1 MSKRAPFHLD
11 MPRDEVPYS
20 TVVRYSLLSAVKLPK
35 LYYKIYGNKRKRIH
49 PFVPANITL
58 FSEFFGLNQDDVI
71 TNQTM
76 FPLLRFCQPE
86 RAIDLKSTMLSQND
100 SSFFVK
106 TVLAHSKISTFY
118 GLKHCPICMND
129 DLEQRGFT
137 YWHLD
142 HQIPGI
148 EVCHKHGCYL
158 IGVPMGDG
166 YKDRSLMYPE
176 TYITSDCRFGNEME
190 QRLSKFSVELLTLL
204 KTYLVDY
211 QTIYAQIL
219 TEKGLKRKS
228 GQLCLNGIQQ
238 EISKYWSE
246 INFGTSLG
254 LPSELA
260 SYEFLGPLLRN
271 KTHFAQHPCKHILLA
286 GWLTQCEPE
295 RLTQA
300 PKPELKLHEDS
311 DSIDNQITEFA
322 NQNYSL
328 NEISKLT
335 GKSRCYIKRI
345 VETNNIEHTS
355 NALALPFEVRRSI
368 IRKAMMGLH
377 RQFIADSFDISIGT
391 VEQIISNTKGLSEW
405 RRTLLKRIR
414 VKEAFDKLKGVIT
427 NHPDWT
433 RKQIRD
439 AEEAAYFRLYNNDKT
454 LLNSLLPDALK
465 PKPPQKDWGSE
476 DIILLDKIKNI
487 GNIKGMSLAQIG
499 RFADDKSYLK
509 RYLDKLPKTK
519 NYLIEQGIKNL

>member
-1 MSKRAPFHLD
+1 MDRRAPFHLEF
-11 MPRDEVPYS
+11 PSDEVPYS
-20 TVVRYSLLSAVKLPK
+20 TVVRYALLSAVKLPK
-35 LYYKIYGNKRKRIH
+35 VYDKIYGNKRKRIH

-58 FSEFFGLNQDDVI
+58 FSEFFGLNQDDVV

-86 RAIDLKSTMLSQND
+86 REIDLKTTMLSQND
-100 SSFFVK
+100 SSFFIK

-137 YWHLD
+137 YWHIY

-148 EVCHKHGCYL
+148 EVCYKHGCYL

-190 QRLSKFSVELLTLL
+190 QRLSTFSVELLTLL
-204 KTYLVDY
+204 QTHLVDY

-228 GQLCLNGIQQ
+228 GQLSLNDIQQ
-238 EISKYWSE
+238 KISKYWSK

-260 SYEFLGPLLRN
+260 NFEFLGPLLRS
-271 KTHFAQHPCKHILLA
+271 KTHFAQHPCKHILFA
-286 GWLTQCEPE
+286 GWLTQCKPE
-295 RLTQA
+295 RLIQA
-300 PKPELKLHEDS
+300 KEPEPKPHEGS
-311 DSIDNQITEFA
+311 YSIDRQITAFA
-322 NQNYSL
+322 NQHYSL

-335 GKSRCYIKRI
+335 GKSRCYVKRI

-355 NALALPFEVRRSI
+355 NSLALPFEIRRSI

-377 RQFIADSFDISIGT
+377 RQFIADSFDISIGI
-391 VEQIISNTKGLSEW
+391 VEQVISNTKGLSEW

-414 VKEAFDKLKGVIT
+414 LKEALDKLTKVIN
-427 NHPDWT
+427 NHPDWS

-439 AEEAAYFRLYNNDKT
+439 VEEAAYFRLYNNDKA
-454 LLNSLLPDALK
+454 LLNSILPKALR
-465 PKPPQKDWGSE
+465 PKPPKKDWDSE

-499 RFADDKSYLK
+499 RLADDKSYLK
-509 RYLDKLPKTK
+509 RYLNELPKTK
-519 NYLIEQGIKNL
+519 NYLIKQGIKIP

>member
-1 MSKRAPFHLD
+1 MDRRAPFHID
-11 MPRDEVPYS
+11 FPSDEVPYS
-20 TVVRYSLLSAVKLPK
+20 TVVRYALLSAVKFSK
-35 LYYKIYGNKRKRIH
+35 VCDKIYGNKRKRIH
-49 PFVPANITL
+49 PFAPANIAL
-58 FSEFFGLNQDDVI
+58 FSDFFGLSQDDVI
-71 TNQTM
+71 TKQTM

-86 RAIDLKSTMLSQND
+86 READLKNTMLSQND

-118 GLKHCPICMND
+118 GLKHCPICMQND
-129 DLEQRGFT
+129 LDKRGFT
-137 YWHLD
+137 YWHID

-176 TYITSDCRFGNEME
+176 TYNTSEWRYGNEVE
-190 QRLSKFSVELLTLL
+190 QRLSTFSSKLLNLL
-204 KTYLVDY
+204 RTHLVDY
-211 QTIYAQIL
+211 QTVYAQIL

-228 GQLCLNGIQQ
+228 GQLNLNFIQH
-238 EISKYWSE
+238 EISEYWSG

-254 LPSELA
+254 LPVELG

-271 KTHFAQHPCKHILLA
+271 KTHFSQHPCKHILFA

-295 RLTQA
+295 RLMQA
-300 PKPELKLHEDS
+300 QEPDLELHEDGY
-311 DSIDNQITEFA
+311 SIDCQIIEFA
-322 NQNYSL
+322 NKQYSL
-328 NEISKLT
+328 NKISELT

-345 VETNNIEHTS
+345 VETNNIEHMS
-355 NALALPFEVRRSI
+355 NSLALPFEVRRSI

-391 VEQIISNTKGLSEW
+391 VEQVISNTKGLSEW
-405 RRTLLKRIR
+405 RRTLLKRVR
-414 VKEAFDKLKGVIT
+414 VKEAYDKLTGVIN

-439 AEEAAYFRLYNNDKT
+439 VEEAAYFRLYNNDKT
-454 LLNSLLPDALK
+454 LLNSILPDALK
-465 PKPPQKDWGSE
+465 PKLPKKNWDSE
-476 DIILLDKIKNI
+476 DLILLEKIKNI

-499 RFADDKSYLK
+499 RMTDDKSYLK
-509 RYLDKLPKTK
+509 RYLDELPKTK
-519 NYLIEQGIKNL
+519 NYLIEQGVKTP